1 MAQTPLLGQ
10 FLVAING
17 FIQHRN
23 EGSLAEWIALEPP
36 FNEHYL
42 GMIKELHQTYAKG
55 NEEALESRCSQVL
68 KAAVEGDDGAPW
80 TAFIKFMVQYL
91 SYLRDVSADVSR
103 LLETYELLSELQQR
117 GNSALGHSTLGHLI
131 LPVVIANAKLVCRLA
146 IGLDK
151 QPELIANIRSS
162 QQGGGDEGARETLP
176 ERAAN
181 TLRQAFVTCLND
193 RVSSVQDGRPQ
204 GKKKGIYLI
213 ANLCLKILFQCR
225 KTRNATQIF
234 ENIYNLS
241 PPLSIYPK
249 SQRVTYLYYLGRYLW
264 QNNHF
269 YRAQLA
275 LQYAYDESPA
285 RPECKR
291 QRRHILVYLLA
302 SNIILGRF
310 PSSTLFNR
318 PEAQGLAGLFLP
330 LCRSIRAG
338 DLAAFHHHLSFD
350 NPHAPWFLH
359 FRILLQLRNRAE
371 VLVWRSLVL
380 RTYALVGVPPQATS
394 RGSMSPAFLDITAL
408 CSAFE
413 FASNHNNRTGLQQAA
428 QNLNDPN
435 SEEPTDPDFVG
446 IEYDYTPSYYNA
458 LAIESKL
465 AALIDQHLL
474 NGYIAHRQG
483 KLCITGASK
492 MGGNVRAAGFP
503 KPWGVFVGK
512 VERSGE
518 GEVPG
523 WKRER
528 EVQGFG
534 GAGVGGGPVRPGPGM
549 VVNLSGA
556 RMAGAAG

>member
-68 KAAVEGDDGAPW
+68 KAAVEGDDGTPW

-285 RPECKR
+285 RPECTR

-310 PSSTLFNR
+310 PSETLFNR
-318 PEAQGLAGLFLP
+318 PEAQGLADLFLP

-338 DLAAFHHHLSFD
+338 DLAAFHHHLSLD
-350 NPHAPWFLH
+350 HPHAPWFLH

-380 RTYALVGVPPQATS
+380 RTYALVGVAPQATS
-394 RGSMSPAFLDITAL
+394 RGSMSPAFLDIPAL

-413 FASNHNNRTGLQQAA
+413 FSSSNHTHNKP
-428 QNLNDPN
+428 D
-435 SEEPTDPDFVG
+435 SEDPTDPDFAG
-446 IEYDYTPSYYNA
+446 IEYDYTPAYHNA

-465 AALIDQHLL
+465 ASLIDQHLL

-503 KPWGVFVGK
+503 KPWGVFVSK

-528 EVQGFG
+528 EREVQGFG
-534 GAGVGGGPVRPGPGM
+534 GVGGGGPVRPGPGM